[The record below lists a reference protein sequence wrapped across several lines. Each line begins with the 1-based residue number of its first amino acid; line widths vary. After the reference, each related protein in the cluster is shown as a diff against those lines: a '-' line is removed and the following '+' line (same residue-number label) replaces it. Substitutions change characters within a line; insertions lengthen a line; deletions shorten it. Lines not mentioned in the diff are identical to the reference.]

1 MAIGALGPVAAAS
14 RCCRKTVVTHVPC
27 WVAFRCS
34 AAQGRMGVVGTH
46 FIDNFLMLV
55 GEKCVSVSGMV
66 DTRPMV
72 DCRNS
77 DDPAFK
83 GECIWTVSG
92 SRDACMPSVVSVSL
106 PHSLSRCLSYSRSL
120 SLTHTLC
127 LSLTLSVS
135 FDLAVVLLRSDSG
148 RDEHRRSW
156 RFRNSQDG
164 EWPCSNSLR
173 RQLTQRRCINPAVRS

>member
-1 MAIGALGPVAAAS
+1 
-14 RCCRKTVVTHVPC
+14 
-27 WVAFRCS
+27 
-34 AAQGRMGVVGTH
+34 MGVVGTH

-55 GEKCVSVSGMV
+55 GEKCVAVSGMV

-106 PHSLSRCLSYSRSL
+106 SHSLSRCLTSA
-120 SLTHTLC
+120 LC
-127 LSLTLSVS
+127 LSHTLSVL
-135 FDLAVVLLRSDSG
+135 FGLAVAFLRSYPG

-173 RQLTQRRCINPAVRS
+173 QQLTQRRCIDPAVRS